1 MMYGPSLTH
10 CKPDIK
16 EDDCNLTPRS
26 GNNGLLDRDSLSTI
40 EREIRDQHKKLMV
53 DKFPNE
59 YKNSTSS
66 YCFMEYEENEP
77 VSYYN
82 TYI

>member
-1 MMYGPSLTH
+1 MYGPALTH

-16 EDDCNLTPRS
+16 EDDCKITPRS
-26 GNNGLLDRDSLSTI
+26 GHGALSAI
-40 EREIRDQHKKLMV
+40 EKEEREQLKKIMI

-59 YKNSTSS
+59 YKNSTST
-66 YCFMEYEENEP
+66 YVFKEYEENEP

-82 TYI
+82 NFHHDKIK